1 MFLKTN
7 RACYYED
14 WLGRLIIKE
23 KEVRLQLLKDI
34 VSEGFELLLVA
45 PKDEYTSKI
54 RDLGFT
60 IYSWKLKRRSVNPI
74 SELLSLL
81 NLLSLYKKLK
91 PDLVHHFTIKSCI
104 YGTIA
109 AKLTGVLKV
118 INAITGLGYIFS
130 SNSIPNNFTV
140 NNYYS

>member
-1 MFLKTN
+1 MQ
-7 RACYYED
+7 R
-14 WLGRLIIKE
+14 KE
-23 KEVRLQLLKDI
+23 KNKISKKIILVSNSSWYFYNFRLQLLKDI
-34 VSEGFELLLVA
+34 ESEGFELILVA
-45 PKDEYTSKI
+45 PKDEYTNKI
-54 RDLGFT
+54 REFGFT

-74 SELLSLL
+74 NELLSLL

-118 INAITGLGYIFS
+118 INAIIPV
-130 SNSIPNNFTV
+130 SNTPVAI
-140 NNYYS
+140 